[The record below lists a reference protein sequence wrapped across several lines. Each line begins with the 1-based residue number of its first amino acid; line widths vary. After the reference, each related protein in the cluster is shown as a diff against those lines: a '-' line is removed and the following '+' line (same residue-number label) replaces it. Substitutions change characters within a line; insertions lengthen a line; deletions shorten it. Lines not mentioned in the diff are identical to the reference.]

1 MGGQLCVGG
10 KMKRRFELLEV
21 RWWME
26 TGSEELGGLLCV
38 SFNDRLLRVDNN
50 ELLTG
55 MAFHES
61 VYRGE
66 A

>member
-1 MGGQLCVGG
+1 
-10 KMKRRFELLEV
+10 
-21 RWWME
+21 ME
-26 TGSEELGGLLCV
+26 NGSEELGGLLCV